1 MTDVDITE
9 KLRGIGWADSVGF
22 PPKEDLLKHA
32 IAVCHEA
39 ANEIERLR
47 EKCNKQAMV
56 LRHLIPEQHPS
67 TLFIHAEIGERD
79 QNNMPEKLLVVPSLG
94 VDWSQVYV
102 RTEKTEGPKW

>member
-1 MTDVDITE
+1 MTDIDITE

-47 EKCNKQAMV
+47 LENAQLK
-56 LRHLIPEQHPS
+56 
-67 TLFIHAEIGERD
+67 ER
-79 QNNMPEKLLVVPSLG
+79 L
-94 VDWSQVYV
+94 
-102 RTEKTEGPKW
+102 TEMSWIISPDRMGQ